1 MTLGKA
7 VRLSCVLLLG
17 AFIVSCSPKPMDLVM
32 AFEHAYNIHDLG
44 ELLSLFAEDA
54 FFEVTGQF
62 VLKGKEDIRH
72 MAEYDFALHIHMTID
87 NMNAKGDTVF
97 CELIEMNDW
106 LEATKIDEAF
116 YTGIIVFEDGLIKH
130 IKGSPTPQTE
140 KALQEVL
147 TPLMEWA
154 SKERPELLAE
164 MMPEGK
170 FIYNAENAKK
180 SLALLREWQ
189 EVGKPQE
196 EL

>member
-1 MTLGKA
+1 MTSSKA
-7 VRLSCVLLLG
+7 VRLFGILLLV
-17 AFIVSCSPKPMDLVM
+17 AVFVSCSSKPVDLVM
-32 AFEHAYNIHDLG
+32 TYEHAYNTHDLE
-44 ELLSLFAEDA
+44 ELLPLFAEDA
-54 FFEVTGQF
+54 TFEVTGQF

-87 NMNAKGDTVF
+87 NLNTKGDTVF

-106 LEATKIDEAF
+106 LEATGIDEAF
-116 YTGIIVFEDGLIKH
+116 YTGRFVFEDGLIKH
-130 IKGSPTPQTE
+130 IKGKPTPKTE
-140 KALQEVL
+140 KAFQEVL

-189 EVGKPQE
+189 EENQSE
-196 EL
+196 